1 MIDDPKKAGRDD
13 FGSMLTN
20 AITRKNAPKPV
31 EVPEWL
37 ARADAHRIRGWCQIH
52 GIDPAPLLAQR
63 EEAAKAEAASAL
75 PGVQP
80 EEEPE
85 QNEKPKD
92 GGEAKA
98 RAYREAMEKLNAE
111 RDRLSGTLAVLS
123 VAAPMDTAR
132 EFVKRE
138 WVVEDGVGTRFWRG
152 EWRRWNGRF
161 YGVVEER
168 EVRDEVA
175 NFLDR
180 ARRRSGQDEEGV
192 RFRPQPKHVNEVFD
206 MVKTV
211 VALGSEVVSPTWL
224 DTEERAEDVVVFR
237 NAVVN
242 MVTGESVPATARL
255 WVHGALEF
263 DWNPSAPAGR
273 WERLLEE
280 VHPQDAEAQEFLEE
294 WMAYNM
300 TEETKFQKAA
310 MLIGKTRSGRGTIA
324 RMIECLVGKD
334 QYVGLR
340 FDTWVQNEN
349 SQEPMIGKRAGVF
362 PDARL
367 KKGKWWGR
375 NFDAGGLDYKSVQ
388 LMLSVT
394 GEDTL
399 TLGRKNKTAWRGRL
413 PIKLTVISN
422 DILNVNDAVLP
433 KRFVKVHFRQ
443 SFLDREDPDL
453 EEALKAELPGI
464 AARCVRA
471 YGRLL
476 RRGAFVQPRSAKA
489 LEARTVASSDPFSAM
504 LGDCFVIEPG
514 ARCLKS
520 VAYNV
525 FCRWCEEQ
533 GRPDLIEQIPSSQFT
548 KDLADRVPGLDDFR
562 PHGEQRQYVGF
573 RVRKKNEESR

>member
-180 ARRRSGQDEEGV
+180 ARRRWGARWCHQ
-192 RFRPQPKHVNEVFD
+192 H
-206 MVKTV
+206 
-211 VALGSEVVSPTWL
+211 GST
-224 DTEERAEDVVVFR
+224 RR
-237 NAVVN
+237 N
-242 MVTGESVPATARL
+242 
-255 WVHGALEF
+255 
-263 DWNPSAPAGR
+263 
-273 WERLLEE
+273 
-280 VHPQDAEAQEFLEE
+280 
-294 WMAYNM
+294 
-300 TEETKFQKAA
+300 
-310 MLIGKTRSGRGTIA
+310 
-324 RMIECLVGKD
+324 
-334 QYVGLR
+334 GLR
-340 FDTWVQNEN
+340 
-349 SQEPMIGKRAGVF
+349 M
-362 PDARL
+362 
-367 KKGKWWGR
+367 
-375 NFDAGGLDYKSVQ
+375 
-388 LMLSVT
+388 
-394 GEDTL
+394 
-399 TLGRKNKTAWRGRL
+399 
-413 PIKLTVISN
+413 
-422 DILNVNDAVLP
+422 
-433 KRFVKVHFRQ
+433 
-443 SFLDREDPDL
+443 
-453 EEALKAELPGI
+453 
-464 AARCVRA
+464 
-471 YGRLL
+471 
-476 RRGAFVQPRSAKA
+476 
-489 LEARTVASSDPFSAM
+489 
-504 LGDCFVIEPG
+504 
-514 ARCLKS
+514 
-520 VAYNV
+520 
-525 FCRWCEEQ
+525 
-533 GRPDLIEQIPSSQFT
+533 
-548 KDLADRVPGLDDFR
+548 
-562 PHGEQRQYVGF
+562 
-573 RVRKKNEESR
+573 